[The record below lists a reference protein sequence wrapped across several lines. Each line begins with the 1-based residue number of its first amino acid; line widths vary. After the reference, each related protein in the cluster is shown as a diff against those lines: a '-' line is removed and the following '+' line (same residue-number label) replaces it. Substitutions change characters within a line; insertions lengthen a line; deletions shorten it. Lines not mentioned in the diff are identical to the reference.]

1 MLLFFFLIIKISKI
15 QLISTYVKEKTMFIN
30 NDLEQRLPNFSR
42 FDPFYKLLILVSHTS
57 INCNLIFY
65 IL

>member
-1 MLLFFFLIIKISKI
+1 MVKISKI
-15 QLISTYVKEKTMFIN
+15 QLISTICVKEKTKFIN
-30 NDLEQRLPNFSR
+30 NNLEQRLPNFSR
-42 FDPFYKLLILVSHTS
+42 FDPFCKLLILVSHTS